1 MNELPGLD
9 YIIEQ
14 ENKII
19 TDDFVRDMQYGR
31 YTDPQNNL
39 ITATLFACVPGIIT
53 GLEKYRQIKCLYA
66 DCLENSVAKDGLP
79 PTACEN
85 LKKHATCKYIYGE
98 IFAVIPYTAVFDHFT
113 GIIKEALSNPFTAI
127 GIGISAF
134 CSGFCGEKTGAGYQT
149 CRGIRA
155 FALLSD
161 TAESVKNL
169 VDIGFKPRQDYCS
182 RLDFSDVDSSS
193 TDQSSSDNTQSSNGV
208 PDRAIS

>member
-1 MNELPGLD
+1 LVNVFKKADITCKSSGFLNAIGICPLIQATATAHCGATEGTAQAADGMYKTTNTFCDFVTCKQTYLWGPSVEKWMNELPGLD

-113 GIIKEALSNPFTAI
+113 GIIK
-127 GIGISAF
+127 
-134 CSGFCGEKTGAGYQT
+134 
-149 CRGIRA
+149 
-155 FALLSD
+155 
-161 TAESVKNL
+161 
-169 VDIGFKPRQDYCS
+169 
-182 RLDFSDVDSSS
+182 
-193 TDQSSSDNTQSSNGV
+193 
-208 PDRAIS
+208 